1 MPNLKTNSMNNPEKS
16 IRVYLIEQ
24 QSIVRAGLRMLIA
37 SHSKFAVIGEAAS
50 YTDLSKFVEQPDI
63 ILLDINSLDL
73 QEISQA
79 IPKLLSTGG
88 SARVLLLTDNE
99 DQEATLKALRLG
111 AMGLINK
118 NESAETLLKA
128 IERVHAG
135 EVWINRSLMAQVLGG
150 LWQAK
155 LGQNGNQDPEEIK
168 IATLTEREREV
179 VTLIGEGLR
188 NRQIAE
194 RLFISEI
201 TVRHHLTSIFDKL
214 GVSDR
219 FELAIYSYRH
229 GLAKLPI

>member
-1 MPNLKTNSMNNPEKS
+1 MNNSEKS
-16 IRVYLIEQ
+16 IRVFLIDQ
-24 QSIVRAGLRMLIA
+24 QSIVRAGLRMLIS
-37 SHSKFAVIGEAAS
+37 SHSGFVVIGEAVS
-50 YTDLSKFVEQPDI
+50 YSDLSTFVEKPDI

-73 QEISQA
+73 QEISKA

-88 SARVLLLTDNE
+88 NAHVLLLTDNE
-99 DQEATLKALRLG
+99 DREATLKALRLG

-135 EVWINRSLMAQVLGG
+135 EVWINRSLMAQVIGG

-155 LGQNGNQDPEEIK
+155 LGQNGSQDPEEIK
-168 IATLTEREREV
+168 IAALTEREREV

-188 NRQIAE
+188 NRQIAA